1 MPKDHALQQK
11 HDIPVASHIGITE
24 IMLRRAEIANVDY
37 PGIHRDV
44 NVGILAPLKY
54 QPSAAG
60 KGHADLEH
68 RVPPFEV
75 GMVHRITTGQ
85 YLNGSK
91 STYPIG
97 SGRSH

>member
-1 MPKDHALQQK
+1 MPEDPALQEN
-11 HDIPVASHIGITE
+11 HNLHLASNIGIT
-24 IMLRRAEIANVDY
+24 IIVLRRAEIANVDVA
-37 PGIHRDV
+37 GIHRDL
-44 NVGILAPLKY
+44 NVGVIAPLKY

-85 YLNGSK
+85 HLNGPK

-97 SGRSH
+97 SD